1 MLTSQQERRF
11 ADAAGR
17 GDRKALERLYRE
29 YSDELYDIAR
39 RLTGSSADAYDVVH
53 DVFCRLPTA
62 LQRYDRQ
69 LPLRP
74 WLHAVTVRAA
84 LLQLRRE
91 RRRGEVS
98 MPDDRVDEASVGTPP
113 LDFIMLER
121 ALSTLPEGHR
131 SVIVLKEFQGYSHQE
146 IGKLLGISRAAS
158 RARLCRAR
166 MALRA
171 ELVGE

>member
-1 MLTSQQERRF
+1 MLTSEQERRL
-11 ADAAGR
+11 ADEAGR
-17 GDRKALERLYRE
+17 GDREALECLYRE

-53 DVFCRLPTA
+53 SMFGRLPAA
-62 LQRYDRQ
+62 LRGYARHR
-69 LPLRP
+69 PLRP

-84 LLQLRRE
+84 LSQIRRE

-98 MPDDRVDEASVGTPP
+98 MPDDRVDEASVGTPL

-121 ALSTLPEGHR
+121 ALSSLPEGYR
-131 SVIVLKEFQGYSHQE
+131 SVIVLKEFQGYSHRE

-166 MALRA
+166 IELRA
-171 ELVGE
+171 MLADE